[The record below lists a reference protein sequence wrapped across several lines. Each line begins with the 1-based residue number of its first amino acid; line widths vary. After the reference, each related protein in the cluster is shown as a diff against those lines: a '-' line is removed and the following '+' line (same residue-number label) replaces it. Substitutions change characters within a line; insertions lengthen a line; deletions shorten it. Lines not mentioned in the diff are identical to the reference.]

1 LCSGVEHR
9 FDKSLKNATGK
20 DTSIPENLAR
30 LRALHHN
37 TRQIVHHNLQHTA
50 DLKEDENRKADQSDQ
65 INQRVWHYIDA
76 KRETNW
82 KFGPSWEKAIIV
94 GIPSTATYRIRR
106 EAGRKKV
113 RNVNMQ
119 KLKPRHCGDG
129 EVPPVQYKEE
139 PGRDTKRRRIKEESK
154 SEDKNVIEENA
165 NHNATPDEQQQQ
177 ETQVQDKEE
186 EDRGN
191 EEQQNTESEHAE
203 KDTTE
208 SEDEEDEKN
217 TKRYNLRKRKDST
230 RISIQNIP
238 TQQSQG
244 HRQRH

>member
-165 NHNATPDEQQQQ
+165 NHKHQMNNNNKKHKSKTKRKKIEETKNSKTPNRNTQKKIQQNRKTKKMKRTRNAT
-177 ETQVQDKEE
+177 
-186 EDRGN
+186 
-191 EEQQNTESEHAE
+191 
-203 KDTTE
+203 
-208 SEDEEDEKN
+208 
-217 TKRYNLRKRKDST
+217 
-230 RISIQNIP
+230 I
-238 TQQSQG
+238 
-244 HRQRH
+244 